1 MENNMAPSKY
11 IATFLINGLLI
22 PILALAILLFFN
34 DPLAP
39 ILVFLTGAIFNIVSI
54 MMVTTGSNPNLKK
67 NLEVMY
73 RYYEPL
79 NSTLAVSRIMECVLI
94 IGLIGVWMPSFIGL
108 SVYLGTVVVRF
119 LREYASYRYVS
130 TK

>member
-79 NSTLAVSRIMECVLI
+79 NSTLAVSRVMECALI
-94 IGLIGVWMPSFIGL
+94 IVTGKQIGRAHV
-108 SVYLGTVVVRF
+108 
-119 LREYASYRYVS
+119 
-130 TK
+130 

>member
-1 MENNMAPSKY
+1 MVYLFQFWRWLSC
-11 IATFLINGLLI
+11 F
-22 PILALAILLFFN
+22 FFN

-79 NSTLAVSRIMECVLI
+79 NSTLAVSRVMECVLI
-94 IGLIGVWMPSFIGL
+94 IGLIGVWMPSFVGL
-108 SVYLGTVVVRF
+108 SIYLGTVIVRY
-119 LREYASYRYVS
+119 LREYFSYRFVS
-130 TK
+130 SK